1 MNTFGTL
8 FRLTDFGESHGPA
21 IGGVVDGMPAGFK
34 IDFDAVARQLARRRP
49 GQSPLTTQR
58 SEPDEVTFLSGIFDG
73 RTTGTPIG
81 FTIANTNQRSTDYNA
96 IADKYRPGHAD
107 YVYDAKYGHR
117 DYRGGGRA
125 SARETAVRV
134 VGGALA
140 RQVLESEGIAIY
152 AYASRIGRVAFDAD
166 PIAVDTSAIDTNPV
180 RCPDAD
186 TAARMEKA
194 IREARAARDTLGG
207 IVTCVVTGVP
217 AGLGDPV
224 FGKLSAMLAAAM
236 MGINAAKGFDYGD
249 GFAAAAMPGS
259 KSVDLFQ
266 TDTDGRI
273 VTASNH
279 SGGIQGGISNGMPIV
294 FRVAFKPI
302 ATMPVAL
309 PTVDA
314 RGQSTVIEVGGRH
327 DVCVVP
333 RAVPVVEAMAAMTVL
348 DALMQQRARSI

>member
-8 FRLTDFGESHGPA
+8 FRLTDFGESHGHA
-21 IGGVVDGMPAGFK
+21 IGGVVDGMPAGIQ

-81 FTIANTNQRSTDYNA
+81 FTIANTNQRSADYDA

-140 RQVLESEGIAIY
+140 RQVLQREGIAIY
-152 AYASRIGRVAFDAD
+152 AYASRIGRVAFDAHPLDID
-166 PIAVDTSAIDTNPV
+166 PSAIDTNPV

-207 IVTCVVTGVP
+207 IVTCVLTGVP

-259 KSVDLFQ
+259 KCIDLFQ

-273 VTASNH
+273 VTDSNH

-309 PTVDA
+309 PTVDS
-314 RGQSTVIEVGGRH
+314 RGNDTVIEVGGRH

-333 RAVPVVEAMAAMTVL
+333 RAVPVVEAMAAMTL
-348 DALMQQRARSI
+348 LNALMHHRAHTL